1 MRTRTIRHYETS
13 CTGKASQ
20 GQKRPNSIERKGLEL
35 NNLDF
40 RHHYN
45 LGAFFFWSVMNELI
59 QAVRCHRYAGL
70 DKNGK
75 PVPSPD
81 PLKDVLKLEEIP
93 APPCTDGQ
101 VLIDTYYAGVQYPD
115 ALQAQGLYQ
124 MKPDLPYVPGMDVT
138 GVVRAT
144 GSGVDHIAVGD
155 RVIAQMAIGGLAS
168 VISVAAT
175 NVWKAPQSIP
185 LAKCA
190 NLGRNFFPAYHSLKT
205 LGNIA
210 PGDLVLVDGAS
221 GGVGMA
227 AIELAKAMGAQVIAG
242 VSVPEKT
249 SLPSEAGADRVFC
262 YGRDRD
268 SYRNF
273 KNDVKQASAE
283 LGHPEGVD
291 CVLDM
296 VQGDLFEAV
305 LVSAIRPLGVICLVG
320 FTAGQKPIRPGIL
333 LIKQATV
340 VGSIWAGWA
349 KKYPSAHQDNVAEI
363 MGFFESG
370 SISPRVDRLFPVH
383 DYLKAFELFEHNRGR
398 GNTVVCFRE
407 E

>member
-1 MRTRTIRHYETS
+1 MT
-13 CTGKASQ
+13 
-20 GQKRPNSIERKGLEL
+20 
-35 NNLDF
+35 
-40 RHHYN
+40 
-45 LGAFFFWSVMNELI
+45 ELI

-75 PVPSPD
+75 PVTTPD

-93 APPCTDGQ
+93 APPCTDSQ
-101 VLIDTYYAGVQYPD
+101 VLIDTYYAGIQYPD

-138 GVVRAT
+138 GVVKAI
-144 GSGVDHIAVGD
+144 GSGVDHVAVGD

-205 LGNIA
+205 LGYVSS
-210 PGDLVLVDGAS
+210 GDLVLVDGAS

-249 SLPSEAGADRVFC
+249 SLPNEAGADRVFC

-268 SYRNF
+268 GYRKF
-273 KNDVKQASAE
+273 KTDVKQASAE

-296 VQGDLFEAV
+296 VQGNLFEAA
-305 LVSAIRPLGVICLVG
+305 LVSVIRPLGVICLVG
-320 FTAGQKPIRPGIL
+320 FTAGQKPIRPGLL

-340 VGSIWAGWA
+340 TGSIWAGWA

-363 MGFFESG
+363 IRFLETNL
-370 SISPRVDRLFPVH
+370 ISPRVDRLFPLD